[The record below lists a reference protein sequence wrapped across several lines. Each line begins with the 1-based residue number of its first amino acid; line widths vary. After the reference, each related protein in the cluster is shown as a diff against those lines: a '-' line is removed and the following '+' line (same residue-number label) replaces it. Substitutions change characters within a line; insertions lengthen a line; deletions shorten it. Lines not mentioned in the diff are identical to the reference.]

1 MHLVCKFIS
10 SSSLSTND
18 LQYVLTPDECIGLF
32 SRVRTPKDI
41 LAQLPST
48 LLQQITASAK
58 KNVHSLLNAI
68 RVELVKA
75 NWVCLSSNVRRS
87 SLTSKQLASFPRLKL
102 HVDKLSNSS
111 SVRTHKA
118 NYQQVV
124 DDVPLARHY
133 SFSPVEPSPE
143 HKIVVEFAGQWSSNA
158 GCLMLGTTDTQ
169 KEKVTVGKPDRENK
183 HRSLATFK
191 DLEVEGKT
199 LYIKIP
205 CSDQPQPI
213 LLKLTEDLQPVDKVT
228 QMDEWDNVLV
238 SVVPVHKGDSG
249 YVSIDRG
256 YVYVVWQLEV
266 WREIQIQNDGRFS
279 DIDLSLYQSTK
290 SSPQRSVD
298 ISLYDEDSEAFLSG
312 EAFQLYQDGKKV
324 YEGVLNEYACARVFG
339 LTAEEVEVVVA
350 DWPNE
355 GETYTEL
362 LQTELSP
369 FKAGSKTKREPLG
382 VPLPHIWLPYKING
396 SVQSDVA
403 LYYSRAQLNFQQL
416 NELKSG
422 NNEKAVKVDLSDYS
436 SAHNFDA
443 SSEPVI
449 SLPNLDTQAPSK
461 SDYNVVSQKEQ
472 GVAAAVVNSPTEGI
486 VITYKSNPQCDQ
498 PDDYF
503 QLTCVDET
511 WSQKIFLRE
520 AEFVDQSCK
529 EIVFSGWLPE
539 VKRVNLTRHCRSHNS
554 DKTVLM
560 SVIYQDIEL
569 TELL

>member
-111 SVRTHKA
+111 SERTHKA

-133 SFSPVEPSPE
+133 NYSPVEPSPE

-158 GCLMLGTTDTQ
+158 ACLMLGKTEAQ
-169 KEKVTVGKPDRENK
+169 KEKVTVGKADTENK

-191 DLEVEGKT
+191 ALEAERKT

-213 LLKLTEDLQPVDKVT
+213 LLKLAEDLQPVDKET
-228 QMDEWDNVLV
+228 QMEEWDNVLV
-238 SVVPVHKGDSG
+238 PVVPLYKSG
-249 YVSIDRG
+249 SSWDG
-256 YVYVVWQLEV
+256 YTSGRVYIIWNGEV
-266 WREIQIQNDGRFS
+266 WRELQVTNDGYFADVDMSNSRKKTTETRHVNIDGSSLFPEENVAFERFTILQ
-279 DIDLSLYQSTK
+279 DG
-290 SSPQRSVD
+290 V
-298 ISLYDEDSEAFLSG
+298 EVFSG
-312 EAFQLYQDGKKV
+312 ELDI
-324 YEGVLNEYACARVFG
+324 NEQARVFS
-339 LTAEEVEVVVA
+339 LVAEEVEIKFVGFEHEQLMVSTH
-350 DWPNE
+350 P
-355 GETYTEL
+355 
-362 LQTELSP
+362 SP
-369 FKAGSKTKREPLG
+369 MKASSTLNDEVLG
-382 VPLPHIWLPYKING
+382 YPLPHIWIPYKIKG
-396 SVQSDVA
+396 ECQGVY
-403 LYYSRAQLNFQQL
+403 LYYASQALSDDAIS
-416 NELKSG
+416 ELES
-422 NNEKAVKVDLSDYS
+422 NYESMAVSLAETSDYS
-436 SAHNFDA
+436 SNQEFTQQTVFALPEL
-443 SSEPVI
+443 SE
-449 SLPNLDTQAPSK
+449 
-461 SDYNVVSQKEQ
+461 SQK
-472 GVAAAVVNSPTEGI
+472 VKAVVNVQNDCNVAAVNIPPPGSEIILRYRVLSST
-486 VITYKSNPQCDQ
+486 DQ

-503 QLTCVDET
+503 MLQNDEHS
-511 WSQKIFLRE
+511 WSQKAYFRCAKVDEDGYLNLR
-520 AEFVDQSCK
+520 
-529 EIVFSGWLPE
+529 FSGWPE
-539 VKRVNLTRHCRSHNS
+539 KVKEV
-554 DKTVLM
+554 
-560 SVIYQDIEL
+560 DILRGAHASRGIETPETFKL
-569 TELL
+569 REKVKVTDLLG

>member
-111 SVRTHKA
+111 SERTHKA

-133 SFSPVEPSPE
+133 NYSPVEPSPE

-158 GCLMLGTTDTQ
+158 ACLMLGKTEAQ
-169 KEKVTVGKPDRENK
+169 KEKVTVGKADTENK

-191 DLEVEGKT
+191 ALEAERKT

-213 LLKLTEDLQPVDKVT
+213 LLKLAEDLQPVDKET
-228 QMDEWDNVLV
+228 QMEEWDNVLV
-238 SVVPVHKGDSG
+238 PVVPLYKSG
-249 YVSIDRG
+249 SSWDG
-256 YVYVVWQLEV
+256 YTSGRVYIIWNGEV
-266 WREIQIQNDGRFS
+266 WRELQVTNDGYFADVDMSNSRKKTTETRHVNIDGSSLFPEENVAFERFTILQ
-279 DIDLSLYQSTK
+279 DG
-290 SSPQRSVD
+290 V
-298 ISLYDEDSEAFLSG
+298 EVFSG
-312 EAFQLYQDGKKV
+312 ELDI
-324 YEGVLNEYACARVFG
+324 NEQARVFS
-339 LTAEEVEVVVA
+339 LVAEEVEIKFVGFEHEQLMVSTH
-350 DWPNE
+350 P
-355 GETYTEL
+355 
-362 LQTELSP
+362 SP
-369 FKAGSKTKREPLG
+369 MKASSTLNDEVLG
-382 VPLPHIWLPYKING
+382 YPLPHIWIPYKIKG
-396 SVQSDVA
+396 ECQGVY
-403 LYYSRAQLNFQQL
+403 LYYASQALSDDAIS
-416 NELKSG
+416 ELES
-422 NNEKAVKVDLSDYS
+422 NYESMAVSLAETSDYS
-436 SAHNFDA
+436 SNQEFTQQTVFALPEL
-443 SSEPVI
+443 SE
-449 SLPNLDTQAPSK
+449 
-461 SDYNVVSQKEQ
+461 SQK
-472 GVAAAVVNSPTEGI
+472 VKAVVNVQNVCNVAAVNIPPPGSEIILRYRVLSST
-486 VITYKSNPQCDQ
+486 DQ

-503 QLTCVDET
+503 MLQNDEHS
-511 WSQKIFLRE
+511 WSQKAYFRCAKVDEDGYLNLR
-520 AEFVDQSCK
+520 
-529 EIVFSGWLPE
+529 FSGWPE
-539 VKRVNLTRHCRSHNS
+539 KVKEV
-554 DKTVLM
+554 
-560 SVIYQDIEL
+560 DILRGAHASRGIETPETFKL
-569 TELL
+569 REKVKVTDLLG

>member
-111 SVRTHKA
+111 SERTHKA

-133 SFSPVEPSPE
+133 NYSPVEPSPE

-158 GCLMLGTTDTQ
+158 ACLMLGKAEAQ
-169 KEKVTVGKPDRENK
+169 KEKVTVGKADTENK

-191 DLEVEGKT
+191 ALEAERKT

-213 LLKLTEDLQPVDKVT
+213 LLKLAEDLQPVDKET
-228 QMDEWDNVLV
+228 QMEEWDNVLV
-238 SVVPVHKGDSG
+238 PVVPLYKSG
-249 YVSIDRG
+249 SSWDG
-256 YVYVVWQLEV
+256 YTSGRVYIIWNGEV
-266 WREIQIQNDGRFS
+266 WRELQVTNDGYFADVDMSNSRKKTTETRHVNIDGSSLFPGENVAFERFTILQ
-279 DIDLSLYQSTK
+279 DG
-290 SSPQRSVD
+290 V
-298 ISLYDEDSEAFLSG
+298 EVFSG
-312 EAFQLYQDGKKV
+312 ELDI
-324 YEGVLNEYACARVFG
+324 NEQARVFS
-339 LTAEEVEVVVA
+339 LVAEEVEIKFVGFEHEQLMVSTH
-350 DWPNE
+350 P
-355 GETYTEL
+355 
-362 LQTELSP
+362 SP
-369 FKAGSKTKREPLG
+369 MKASSTLNDEVLG
-382 VPLPHIWLPYKING
+382 YPLPHIWIPYKIKG
-396 SVQSDVA
+396 ECQGVY
-403 LYYSRAQLNFQQL
+403 LYYASQALSDDAIS
-416 NELKSG
+416 ELES
-422 NNEKAVKVDLSDYS
+422 NYESMAVSLAETSDYS
-436 SAHNFDA
+436 SNQEFTQQTVFALPEL
-443 SSEPVI
+443 SE
-449 SLPNLDTQAPSK
+449 
-461 SDYNVVSQKEQ
+461 SQK
-472 GVAAAVVNSPTEGI
+472 VKAVVNVQNDCNVAAVNIPPPGSEIILRYRVLSST
-486 VITYKSNPQCDQ
+486 DQ

-503 QLTCVDET
+503 MLQNDEHS
-511 WSQKIFLRE
+511 WSQKAYFRCAKVDEDGYLNLR
-520 AEFVDQSCK
+520 
-529 EIVFSGWLPE
+529 FSGWPE
-539 VKRVNLTRHCRSHNS
+539 KVKEV
-554 DKTVLM
+554 
-560 SVIYQDIEL
+560 DILRGAHASRGIETPETFKL
-569 TELL
+569 REKVKVTDLLG